1 MIAIDLHPFSIVED
15 VGLCRL
21 MAAFELRYSLPNR
34 CYLLDVMVP
43 EMHSEIKHR
52 ITELLKSAKYISLT
66 PDIWTFANC
75 HHSFLSLTAHFIVG
89 ANTEKKDEML
99 TLWLF
104 DESHLCGC
112 LMNHTLVQIF
122 IQQYCHVI
130 SLGN

>member
-1 MIAIDLHPFSIVED
+1 MIAIDLYPFSIVED

-21 MAAFELRYSLPNR
+21 MAELEPRYSLPSR

-66 PDIWTFANC
+66 TDIWTFTNC

-104 DESHLCGC
+104 DESHTGANIYSAILSCY
-112 LMNHTLVQIF
+112 LA
-122 IQQYCHVI
+122 
-130 SLGN
+130 

>member
-1 MIAIDLHPFSIVED
+1 MIAIDLHSFSIVED

-21 MAAFELRYSLPNR
+21 MAELEPRYSLPSR
-34 CYLLDVMVP
+34 CYLLDVMVL

-66 PDIWTFANC
+66 TDIILWTFTNY
-75 HHSFLSLTAHFIVG
+75 HHSFVSLKAHFILG

-104 DESHLCGC
+104 DESHTGANIYSAILSCYK
-112 LMNHTLVQIF
+112 LRKLKKRW
-122 IQQYCHVI
+122 
-130 SLGN
+130 SA

>member
-21 MAAFELRYSLPNR
+21 IAKLEPRYSLPSR
-34 CYLLDVMVP
+34 CYLLDVMVA

-66 PDIWTFANC
+66 TDIWTFTNC

-104 DESHLCGC
+104 DESHTGANIYSAILSCYK
-112 LMNHTLVQIF
+112 LRKLKKRW
-122 IQQYCHVI
+122 
-130 SLGN
+130 SA